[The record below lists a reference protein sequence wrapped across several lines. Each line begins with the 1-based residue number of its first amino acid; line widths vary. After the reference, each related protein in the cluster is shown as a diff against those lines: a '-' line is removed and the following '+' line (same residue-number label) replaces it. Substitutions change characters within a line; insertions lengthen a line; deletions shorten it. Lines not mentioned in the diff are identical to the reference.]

1 MSQIRTFNDFLK
13 RIAIVV
19 GALVVILAVIFGI
32 LVFTVPQVKAFNNL
46 LLASFSN
53 PRLMLDF
60 LDRHGVG
67 FNSLLFRVVV
77 FPGFT
82 WAALIAAE
90 VIWFERKFLAKMQV
104 RVGPLYAGK
113 IAGLLQPIA
122 DVIKLLF
129 KEMISPA
136 RSDKLIYYS
145 VPVLLMAIGSALLA
159 IIPVS
164 EAWLIMRS
172 DVSVLAIFA
181 VAGFGPLVVLLAG
194 WASNS
199 KYPFIGGLRGLHQLV
214 AFEIP
219 MLVSVLGIVLAAG
232 TLDMVNVVQAQS
244 SVWFVVLM
252 PLGAIAFFCCML
264 AELERLPFDMP
275 EAESEIVVGYMTEYS
290 SMAFGNLQGL
300 AAYIRFYAMA
310 GIFTTLFLGGWHGPQ
325 ILPAG
330 FEIAQ
335 QVEWFTI
342 KTLAVM
348 VLVIILRGVAPRYRM
363 DLLLRMGWTRLL
375 VLAFVN
381 LFLVLLIIQMGW
393 FPIKVGV

>member
-1 MSQIRTFNDFLK
+1 VSQIRTFNDFLK
-13 RIAIVV
+13 RMVV
-19 GALVVILAVIFGI
+19 VIGALVVILAVLFGI
-32 LVFTVPQVKAFNNL
+32 LVFTVPQVRAFNDL
-46 LLASFSN
+46 LLASFGN
-53 PRLMLDF
+53 PSLMLNF
-60 LDRHGVG
+60 LDRHGIG
-67 FNSLLFRVVV
+67 FNSLFFRVVI

-90 VIWFERKFLAKMQV
+90 IIWFERKFLAKMQI

-129 KEMISPA
+129 KEMVSP
-136 RSDKLIYYS
+136 RSSDKLIYYS

-159 IIPVS
+159 VLPVS

-172 DVSVLAIFA
+172 DVSVLIIFA
-181 VAGFGPLVVLLAG
+181 VAGFAPIIVLLAG

-199 KYPFIGGLRGLHQLV
+199 KYPFIGGLRGLHQLI

-219 MLVSVLGIVLAAG
+219 MLVSVLGVVLAAG
-232 TLDMVNVVQAQS
+232 TLDLVNIVHAQS
-244 SVWFVVLM
+244 SIWFIILM
-252 PLGAIAFFCCML
+252 PIGAVAFFCCML

-310 GIFTTLFLGGWHGPQ
+310 GIFTTLFLGGWYGPQ

-335 QVEWFTI
+335 QVEWFTA
-342 KTLAVM
+342 KTLIVM
-348 VLVIILRGVAPRYRM
+348 VLVIVLRGVAPRYRM

-375 VLAFVN
+375 MLAFVN
-381 LFLVLLIIQMGW
+381 LFLVLLIVQMGW
-393 FPIKVGV
+393 FPVQVGV

>member
-1 MSQIRTFNDFLK
+1 M
-13 RIAIVV
+13 
-19 GALVVILAVIFGI
+19 
-32 LVFTVPQVKAFNNL
+32 PQVKAFNNL

-172 DVSVLAIFA
+172 DVSVLIIFA

-219 MLVSVLGIVLAAG
+219 MLVSVLGIVLATG
-232 TLDMVNVVQAQS
+232 TLDMVNIVNAQS
-244 SVWFVVLM
+244 GIWFAILM

>member
-13 RIAIVV
+13 RIVVVV

-46 LLASFSN
+46 LLSSFSN

-159 IIPVS
+159 VIPVS

-172 DVSVLAIFA
+172 DVSVLIIFA

-219 MLVSVLGIVLAAG
+219 MLVSVLGIVVATG
-232 TLDMVNVVQAQS
+232 TLDMVNIVNAQS

-310 GIFTTLFLGGWHGPQ
+310 GIFTTLFLGGWYGPQ
-325 ILPAG
+325 VLPAG
-330 FEIAQ
+330 FEVAQ

-363 DLLLRMGWTRLL
+363 DLLLRMGWARLL

-393 FPIKVGV
+393 LPIKVGV